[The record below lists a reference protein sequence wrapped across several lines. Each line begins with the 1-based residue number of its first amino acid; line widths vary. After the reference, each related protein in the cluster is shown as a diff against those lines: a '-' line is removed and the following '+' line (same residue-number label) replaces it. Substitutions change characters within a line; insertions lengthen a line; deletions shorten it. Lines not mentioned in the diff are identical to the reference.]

1 MSILKYTL
9 IRLAL
14 FAGFAGL
21 FYLAGM
27 RSYMLVLAAI
37 ICAAMA
43 NYIFF
48 RPATVEA
55 AKSIERLTER
65 SHRSAGRASA
75 EDAGL
80 EDADAIED
88 PAGGEAVTGDT
99 PPGTGR

>member
-37 ICAAMA
+37 VCAAMA

-55 AKSIERLTER
+55 AKSIERLSER
-65 SHRSAGRASA
+65 SHRSGGRVSV
-75 EDAGL
+75 EDAEL
-80 EDADAIED
+80 DDAEVVED
-88 PAGGEAVTGDT
+88 PADGDAVTGDT
-99 PPGTGR
+99 PGGAGR